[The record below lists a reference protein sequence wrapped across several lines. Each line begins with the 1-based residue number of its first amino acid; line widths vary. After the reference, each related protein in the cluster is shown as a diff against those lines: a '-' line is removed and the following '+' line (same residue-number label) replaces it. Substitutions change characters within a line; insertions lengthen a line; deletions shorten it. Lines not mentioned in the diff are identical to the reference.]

1 MISIVVLQRVAT
13 EEGRKYALVNTSS
26 LGKKGTEK
34 IEKEF
39 GVRAR
44 EYCEGRVAPGE
55 SYVSF
60 VGGRWIDWSN
70 EVAKL
75 ATLEGC
81 ENIAYDNLP
90 IKGYSYPRSE
100 VEALHDFSRKV
111 QTAEGE
117 AAICPECGYVILE
130 VK

>member
-1 MISIVVLQRVAT
+1 M
-13 EEGRKYALVNTSS
+13 
-26 LGKKGTEK
+26 
-34 IEKEF
+34 
-39 GVRAR
+39 
-44 EYCEGRVAPGE
+44 
-55 SYVSF
+55 SF
-60 VGGRWIDWSN
+60 VGGRWIDWSD

-90 IKGYSYPRSE
+90 IKGYAYPREE

-117 AAICPECGYVILE
+117 AAICPECCYVILE